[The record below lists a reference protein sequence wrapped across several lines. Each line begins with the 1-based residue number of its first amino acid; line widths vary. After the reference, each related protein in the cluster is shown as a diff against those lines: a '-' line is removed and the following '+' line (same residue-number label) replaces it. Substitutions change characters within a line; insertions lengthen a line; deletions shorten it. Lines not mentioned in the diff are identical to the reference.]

1 MKITKKSFIDE
12 MTTNNIHFLGITKKL
27 YSSDELFCSLS
38 DLLNDNNIIL
48 EQRTYKARSNS
59 LIANNGS
66 ILDFSQFGNYTF
78 YKYQYSNN
86 KYILVCLHTYFDEFD
101 NVERY
106 KAMYYYINK

>member
-12 MTTNNIHFLGITKKL
+12 MTTNTSYFLGITKKL
-27 YSSDELFCSLS
+27 LTKDELHCQCS
-38 DLLNDNNIIL
+38 DILNDNSIIL

-59 LIANNGS
+59 LISNNNS
-66 ILDFSQFGNYTF
+66 ILDFSQYGNYTF
-78 YKYQYSNN
+78 YKYEYATN

-101 NVERY
+101 NVNRY